1 MRLTKQA
8 VVERERQGESERE
21 GGLCICLNCRWRWLF
36 SFYVRRTVPL
46 SPPSPSP
53 NLNSAFSMAFLTVSC
68 LVFVSWLFAW
78 LGPARP
84 GLAWPGPMVVRLSHC
99 RFLHN
104 KTTKLT
110 VKCWSAS
117 HPPHHS
123 PSLAPT
129 VLCAVLPGKYLI
141 WSKGFSC
148 LSFSFVFFCFFP
160 VLPLSTFLWLI

>member
-1 MRLTKQA
+1 MFELPMTMTFFLLRP
-8 VVERERQGESERE
+8 SD
-21 GGLCICLNCRWRWLF
+21 CP
-36 SFYVRRTVPL
+36 SL
-46 SPPSPSP
+46 SPFTCSQSEQCFQHGLF
-53 NLNSAFSMAFLTVSC
+53 NCFVFGFCVVALCLT
-68 LVFVSWLFAW
+68 WP
-78 LGPARP
+78 GP
-84 GLAWPGPMVVRLSHC
+84 AWPGPMVVRLSHC

-117 HPPHHS
+117 HPPRHS

-160 VLPLSTFLWLI
+160 VLPLSTFL